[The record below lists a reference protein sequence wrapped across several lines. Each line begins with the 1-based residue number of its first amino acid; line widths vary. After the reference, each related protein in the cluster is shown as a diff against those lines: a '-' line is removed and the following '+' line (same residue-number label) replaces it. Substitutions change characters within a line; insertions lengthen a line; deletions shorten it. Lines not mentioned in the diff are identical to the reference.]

1 MTDKKPDLEAS
12 TQALLAQIARVKE
25 VAVGS
30 IPEDRDQKKLGM
42 SFQNDILLTELA
54 DTREKLRISDALLR
68 EQIRLYQ
75 DIGERLT
82 AETEKRREL
91 EEALQASRKL
101 NVELLTMLI
110 RLAPICRSP
119 RGATTCLRTARHTSE
134 LRHMRPAREASGRNS
149 SGRSAD

>member
-1 MTDKKPDLEAS
+1 MS
-12 TQALLAQIARVKE
+12 SN
-25 VAVGS
+25 VGS
-30 IPEDRDQKKLGM
+30 WDT
-42 SFQNDILLTELA
+42 LLTELA

-101 NVELLTMLI
+101 NVELH
-110 RLAPICRSP
+110 R
-119 RGATTCLRTARHTSE
+119 E
-134 LRHMRPAREASGRNS
+134 LCPTNE
-149 SGRSAD
+149 